1 MSIPTI
7 RDVDVAGKRVLVR
20 VDFNVPISDGEIV
33 DDTRIRASLPTLEN
47 ALERG
52 GALILV
58 SHLGRPKGKIDPQF
72 SLAPVAERLQ
82 ALIGRDVV
90 LASDVAGPHSASKA
104 ALLRAGQILMLENVR
119 FDPEEESNGD
129 GLGRRLTNLADVFV
143 NDAFGAA
150 HRAHASTVG
159 VTRFLPACLGL
170 LMEQEVRVLSLL
182 LESPRRPFVAIL
194 GGAKVT
200 DKVGVIESLLHKVD
214 GLLLG
219 GGIANSFL
227 WAQGNEIGSSL
238 ADRDFADESRK
249 ILANATEAGI
259 EIGLPTDVV
268 VAHNL
273 DQPATVK
280 DTKDLTGEDR
290 IFDIGPVTLS
300 SYSTVIAN
308 AGTVFWNGPM
318 GVFERKSFAGGTL
331 GIAEAVASSS
341 TFSVIGGGDSL
352 AAIEQSGLAGQI
364 DHLSTGGG
372 ASLEFLEG
380 NSLPG
385 IEAVRAGMGHP

>member
-7 RDVDVAGKRVLVR
+7 RDIDVAGKRILVR
-20 VDFNVPISDGEIV
+20 ADFNVPISNGEIV
-33 DDTRIRASLPTLEN
+33 DDTRIRATLPTLEYV
-47 ALERG
+47 LERG
-52 GALILV
+52 GALVIA
-58 SHLGRPKGKIDPQF
+58 SHLGRPKGKVDPQF

-82 ALIGRDVV
+82 VLIGRDVV
-90 LASDVAGPHSASKA
+90 LASDVAGLDADSRA
-104 ALLRAGQILMLENVR
+104 AQLRAGQILMLENVR

-129 GLGRRLTNLADVFV
+129 GLGRRLAHLADVFV

-159 VTRFLPACLGL
+159 VAKFIPSCLGL
-170 LMEQEVRVLSLL
+170 LMEQEVRVLSIL
-182 LESPRRPFVAIL
+182 LEKPQRPFVAIL

-200 DKVGVIESLLHKVD
+200 DKVGVINSLLGNVD

-227 WAQGNEIGSSL
+227 FAQGNEIGLSL
-238 ADRDFADESRK
+238 ADRDFAGEARR
-249 ILANATEAGI
+249 ILAKAAEARI
-259 EIGLPTDVV
+259 AIGLPSDVV
-268 VAHNL
+268 VALDL
-273 DQPATVK
+273 DQPETVK
-280 DTKDLTGEDR
+280 STKDLTGEDR
-290 IFDIGPVTLS
+290 IFDIGPDSLS
-300 SYSTVIAN
+300 SYTTVIEQ

-318 GVFERKSFAGGTL
+318 GVFERDAFARGTL

-341 TFSVIGGGDSL
+341 AFSVIGGGDSL
-352 AAIEQSGLAGQI
+352 AAIEQSGLASQI

-385 IEAVRAGMGHP
+385 IEAVRAGMGQS